1 MWKLYASD
9 PWILPLSMGLWNT
22 VFFITTLMTEGR
34 VKTNVAM
41 YAIRYFST
49 IRAAKNGDLL
59 PFISVLSE
67 GR

>member
-1 MWKLYASD
+1 
-9 PWILPLSMGLWNT
+9 MGLWNT